1 MVFLFVQ
8 MDNVTSALMM
18 RTLLEKRDSG
28 AQRFHCLSALGM
40 VTDQTGLRSGFL
52 DLELCNL
59 RSASHL
65 HAHSKTVLNRLGYTE
80 VWWNLNCAF
89 SVQCL
94 ICRLTAKKV
103 LLFVG

>member
-1 MVFLFVQ
+1 MQ

-18 RTLLEKRDSG
+18 RTLLEKLRDSG
-28 AQRFHCLSALGM
+28 EQRFHCPSALGM
-40 VTDQTGLRSGFL
+40 VTDQTGPRSGFL

-65 HAHSKTVLNRLGYTE
+65 HAHSKKVFNRLGDTE
-80 VWWNLNCAF
+80 IWWNLNCAF

-94 ICRLTAKKV
+94 ICRFTAEKV
-103 LLFVG
+103 LVFVG